1 MEVEPFLGVVLH
13 ELSALR
19 LLCHYQ
25 ISGYFSEL
33 TALEVVEIA
42 PGQELGTFG
51 HVAVVPL
58 AAEYVLL
65 LQGIALA
72 ERLDD
77 VCQHVLKNHV
87 TLRVGTQPENR
98 IYHFKDDRGGPL
110 CVEQHD
116 ITVRFLQ
123 LGVYPVE
130 DFFVF
135 LCHSMLE

>member
-25 ISGYFSEL
+25 IGCDFSEL
-33 TALEVVEIA
+33 TALEVIEIT
-42 PGQELGTFG
+42 PGQELGVFG
-51 HVAVVPL
+51 HVAVVTL

-77 VCQHVLKNHV
+77 VSQHVLKYHV
-87 TLRVGTQPENR
+87 PLRVGTQPENR
-98 IYHFKDDRGGPL
+98 VCHFKNDRGGPL
-110 CVEQHD
+110 CVEQHH

-135 LCHSMLE
+135 LCHSVLE

>member
-13 ELSALR
+13 ELSSLR
-19 LLCHYQ
+19 LLCHYK
-25 ISGYFSEL
+25 IGGDFSEL
-33 TALEVVEIA
+33 TAIEVIEIA
-42 PGQELGTFG
+42 TGQELRIFG
-51 HVAVVPL
+51 YVAVVTL

-72 ERLDD
+72 ESLDD
-77 VCQHVLKNHV
+77 VSQYVLKNHV
-87 TLRVGTQPENR
+87 PLRVGTQPENR
-98 IYHFKDDRGGPL
+98 VCHFKDDRGGPL